1 MHSEFYFSI
10 VPRNTPSS
18 RFGKTCREF
27 FRNSLPNTSLC
38 NFKQTIACCL
48 DMTAVKFFGC
58 LDQITGILY
67 TGSLIS
73 RMHCELRKSDI
84 HGIHGYLRHCN
95 ISQCTSTCRIR
106 TVGKKLHRYTCL
118 FTDCLENRN
127 TYCITGIFLTGMRFG
142 SRFLRSYSYSY
153 LHLSSADNSGVL
165 HVHYHSSA

>member
-1 MHSEFYFSI
+1 
-10 VPRNTPSS
+10 
-18 RFGKTCREF
+18 
-27 FRNSLPNTSLC
+27 
-38 NFKQTIACCL
+38 
-48 DMTAVKFFGC
+48 MTAVKFFGC

-127 TYCITGIFLTGMRFG
+127 TYCITGIFLTGMRFDHDSFVHIVTVIYIRLLLIIRVYCMCIITAQHKTSGNCTIEIFLILSQCLVDPPKHIRQQCRCCSLLG
-142 SRFLRSYSYSY
+142 S
-153 LHLSSADNSGVL
+153 
-165 HVHYHSSA
+165 

>member
-27 FRNSLPNTSLC
+27 FQELSANTSLC

-73 RMHCELRKSDI
+73 RMHCERGSP
-84 HGIHGYLRHCN
+84 
-95 ISQCTSTCRIR
+95 ISTVFMDTCAIAIFPSVLPPAASERLAKNCTGTPAFSQIAL
-106 TVGKKLHRYTCL
+106 K
-118 FTDCLENRN
+118 
-127 TYCITGIFLTGMRFG
+127 IAILTASLVYF
-142 SRFLRSYSYSY
+142 
-153 LHLSSADNSGVL
+153 
-165 HVHYHSSA
+165 